1 MNGYGMSL
9 RENITI
15 VNHGCI
21 IQPMKTKIIV
31 VCTLMATFSLPLV
44 THAAVKTV
52 DFNNDTCFDQND
64 LNAFSGQLGSTTS
77 ALDIDS
83 SGKVDLKDTAYLM
96 KNWEACTNTVNYQK
110 LYPYAVGKQLKW
122 KGYNEDGSDASTY
135 EISSI
140 EPWQDG
146 KHFTIH
152 RQYGNVGEA
161 APWCPRVD
169 DTFYWT
175 GDNTSLY
182 YQETY
187 NFYNEGKPESLTR
200 TYLQDGQLWGTSYAQ
215 KDVVY
220 PGSSGG
226 IVYDIQHA
234 DCFVTNMTYKGNNG
248 YAYNKRSVG
257 VSSAWSPYTGGS
269 SHPVGTLQVNISNDL
284 ATIPAVTDAFQEEWH
299 FYKDPQLGYIP
310 IRAVIR
316 TKDAFGTVR
325 VVSDERLESIQ

>member
-1 MNGYGMSL
+1 
-9 RENITI
+9 
-15 VNHGCI
+15 
-21 IQPMKTKIIV
+21 MKTKIVIV
-31 VCTLMATFSLPLV
+31 FSLLTTLVLPLA
-44 THAAVKTV
+44 TNAAVKTV
-52 DFNNDTCFDQND
+52 DFNNDTCFDQTD
-64 LNAFSGQLGSTTS
+64 LSSFAGKFGTS
-77 ALDIDS
+77 NTSFDVDS
-83 SGKVDLKDTAYLM
+83 SGKVDVKDAAYLM
-96 KNWEACTNTVNYQK
+96 KNWEGCTSTVNFHK
-110 LYPYAVGKQLKW
+110 LYPYAIGKPLKW

-135 EISSI
+135 EISTI
-140 EPWQDG
+140 EQWPDG

-152 RQYGNVGEA
+152 RQYGNVGET

-175 GDNTSLY
+175 GDDTSLY

-200 TYLQDGQLWGTSYAQ
+200 TYLQDGQLWGTSTAQ
-215 KDVVY
+215 KGVVY

-226 IVYDIQHA
+226 IVYDIQHT
-234 DCFVTNMTYKGNNG
+234 DCFVTNMTYRNNNG
-248 YAYNKRSVG
+248 YAYNKREVN

-269 SHPVGTLQVNISNDL
+269 SHPVATLQVDISNDL
-284 ATIPAVTDAFQEEWH
+284 ATSPPVVDAFHEEWH

-316 TKDAFGTVR
+316 TKDAFGTVK